1 MKVLKKFQL
10 KVIIPNPY
18 PGFIA
23 SLQVTLTKKQ
33 PF

>member
-23 SLQVTLTKKQ
+23 SLQGDLN
-33 PF
+33 